1 MGSPRHEDI
10 EDLLLG
16 RSTQMDRVR
25 QLAARAAAVD
35 VPVLI
40 TGETGTGKSLVARL
54 IHLSGDRRSAP
65 LVPIN
70 CSGIPD
76 GLFESEFFRHR
87 RGAFTGAVENRR
99 GLFELANG
107 GTLFMDEVAELP
119 THQQA
124 KLLTVLEDHE
134 VRRVGDERTRP
145 LDVRILSATSR
156 DLSEAVPSGRF
167 RADLFHRIGVLR
179 IAISPLR
186 ERPGD
191 VLLLADRIL
200 RDLAH
205 KYATPGA
212 GLTSEARA
220 SLAAHTW
227 PGNVRELAHVLEVAL
242 ICNGDAR
249 LGVRDVEEAIAGLP
263 AGQTRQARES
273 GPAGVSVQADD
284 CTPTGTDGHTEVA
297 GDHLSPGTVDSM
309 STGIRDGAP
318 AGGRD
323 STSTGT
329 RDHMSVGT
337 DEAELAGP
345 EAGHRGRA
353 RYSFYGPSGAERDLI
368 QATLERCG
376 GNKTRAAQE
385 LGMARNTLRRKVREH
400 GL

>member
-1 MGSPRHEDI
+1 MGSPRHEDM

-16 RSTQMDRVR
+16 RSTQMERVR

-54 IHLSGDRRSAP
+54 IHLSGDRRSVP

-76 GLFESEFFRHR
+76 GLFESEFFGHR
-87 RGAFTGAVENRR
+87 RGAFTGAVESRR

-156 DLSEAVPSGRF
+156 DLTEAVQSGRF

-179 IAISPLR
+179 IAIPPLR

-205 KYATPGA
+205 KYARPDA

-220 SLAAHTW
+220 SLAAHPW

-249 LGVRDVEEAIAGLP
+249 LGLRDVEEAIAGLP
-263 AGQTRQARES
+263 AGQSRRVQS
-273 GPAGVSVQADD
+273 GPAGGSAGADD
-284 CTPTGTDGHTEVA
+284 RTSTGADRQTQVASDHLYTGTADPA
-297 GDHLSPGTVDSM
+297 
-309 STGIRDGAP
+309 STGIRD
-318 AGGRD
+318 
-323 STSTGT
+323 
-329 RDHMSVGT
+329 HMSARTG
-337 DEAELAGP
+337 EAARAGP
-345 EAGHRGRA
+345 EAGHRARA

-376 GNKTRAAQE
+376 GNKTRAARE